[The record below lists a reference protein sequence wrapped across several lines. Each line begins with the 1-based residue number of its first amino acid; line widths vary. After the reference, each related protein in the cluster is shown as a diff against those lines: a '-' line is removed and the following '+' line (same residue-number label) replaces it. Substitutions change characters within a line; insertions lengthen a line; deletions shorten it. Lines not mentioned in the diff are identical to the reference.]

1 MSDLNLFR
9 YYQRLTPLGIG
20 GEVKTTLQEVA
31 DLLFTSPRHARSLL
45 SQMQEQEWLSW
56 QPKAGRNQRS
66 TLLLNIELSALKES
80 LALERI
86 KRGKYEKALAILD
99 EDEAAFGRLLK
110 TTSGASVQE
119 GRLNIQLTYKRMF
132 ERIVPHQLHRSS
144 ERFFLR
150 QIYCCLVSSDY
161 YGVVKPELAHHW
173 RYDEKSYEWTFYLR
187 PGLTFHNG
195 APIDADTVVSLF
207 AKLSSL
213 ELYEKELAH
222 VDNITA
228 PNPLKVVFTLS
239 KPDLGFAGLI
249 SGVKYGI
256 QPVSQVN
263 VANNNLVVG
272 SGPFSVIEHSAHR
285 LKLQAFDGY
294 YACRVLTDMVTIWIV
309 NDEKMENPSL
319 AANTPSK
326 QVEKADDE
334 LADSMCGHYMMS
346 TQDAEAA
353 PASQHSR
360 TEDGCL
366 FALFNQHAK
375 YPLSQAQRRYIA
387 ELIQPERLAD
397 VMRKEKI
404 VFGSVPA
411 YNMLPT
417 WKPVLR
423 PFGEESKL
431 PKHITIAGYN
441 YTALRRCAR
450 AIANLL
456 EGTGSKVGIVMY
468 SYRELSEKAKNGT
481 LDETLVVTNINL
493 DDNRHASAFTNF
505 FSNTVLHHT
514 LGEENAEWLNEQL
527 ENVRGYTA
535 LEDYLKA
542 LEPIASTLVSEYW
555 IAPMFHHTQTL
566 RFQGVL
572 EDVALTNWGWPDI
585 RSVWSAD

>member
-9 YYQRLTPLGIG
+9 YYQRLTPFGVG
-20 GEVKTTLQEVA
+20 SEAKTTLQEVA

-45 SQMQEQEWLSW
+45 SQMQEQAWLSW
-56 QPKAGRNQRS
+56 LPKAGRNQRS

-86 KRGKYEKALAILD
+86 KLGKYEKALAILD

-161 YGVVKPELAHHW
+161 NGVVKPELAHHW
-173 RYDEKSYEWTFYLR
+173 RYDEKSYEWAFYLR

-319 AANTPSK
+319 AANTPPK
-326 QVEKADDE
+326 QVGKADDE
-334 LADSMCGHYMMS
+334 LADGMCGHYMS
-346 TQDAEAA
+346 TQDAEVA
-353 PASQHSR
+353 PASQRSR

-514 LGEENAEWLNEQL
+514 LGEENATWLDEQL
-527 ENVRGYTA
+527 EKVRAYTS
-535 LEDYLKA
+535 LEGYLKA

>member
-9 YYQRLTPLGIG
+9 YYQRLTPFGVG
-20 GEVKTTLQEVA
+20 SEAKTTLQEVA

-45 SQMQEQEWLSW
+45 SQMQEQAWLSW
-56 QPKAGRNQRS
+56 LPKAGRNQRS

-86 KRGKYEKALAILD
+86 KLGKYEKALAILD

-161 YGVVKPELAHHW
+161 NGVVKPELAHHW
-173 RYDEKSYEWTFYLR
+173 RYNEKSYEWTFYLR

-222 VDNITA
+222 VTDITA

-319 AANTPSK
+319 AANTPPK

-334 LADSMCGHYMMS
+334 LADSMCGHYMS

-366 FALFNQHAK
+366 FTLFNQHAK

-456 EGTGSKVGIVMY
+456 EGTGSKVSIVMY

-514 LGEENAEWLNEQL
+514 LGEENATWLDEQL
-527 ENVRGYTA
+527 EKVRAYTS
-535 LEDYLKA
+535 LEGYLKA

>member
-9 YYQRLTPLGIG
+9 YYQRLTPLGVG
-20 GEVKTTLQEVA
+20 SEVKTTLQEVA

-45 SQMQEQEWLSW
+45 SQMQTLMWLSW

-86 KRGKYEKALAILD
+86 KLGKYEKALAILD
-99 EDEAAFGRLLK
+99 EDETAFGRLLK

-161 YGVVKPELAHHW
+161 NGVVKPELAHHW
-173 RYDEKSYEWTFYLR
+173 RYDEKSFEWTFYLR

-195 APIDADTVVSLF
+195 TPIDADTVVSLF

-213 ELYEKELAH
+213 EYYQKELAH
-222 VDNITA
+222 VTDITA

-263 VANNNLVVG
+263 VANNNLVIG
-272 SGPFSVIEHSAHR
+272 SGPFSVIEHNANR
-285 LKLQAFDGY
+285 LKLKAFDAY
-294 YACRVLTDMVTIWIV
+294 YACRVLTDIVTIWIV

-319 AANTPSK
+319 TG
-326 QVEKADDE
+326 
-334 LADSMCGHYMMS
+334 SMPINVSETLCGHYVS
-346 TQDAEAA
+346 TQDDKA
-353 PASQHSR
+353 PHDGQHTR

-366 FALFNQHAK
+366 FALFNHHAK
-375 YPLSQAQRRYIA
+375 QPLSRAQRRYIA
-387 ELIQPERLAD
+387 ELIQPERLAEA
-397 VMRKEKI
+397 MRKENT
-404 VFGSVPA
+404 VFRSVPA
-411 YNMLPT
+411 SNLLPS

-423 PFGEESKL
+423 PFGDRTKL
-431 PKHITIAGYN
+431 PKTITIAGYN

-450 AIANLL
+450 AISSLLAL
-456 EGTGSKVGIVMY
+456 EGCKVETIMY
-468 SYRELSEKAKNGT
+468 SYRELNEKAENGT
-481 LDETLVVTNINL
+481 LDETLVVTNTTS
-493 DDNRHASAFTNF
+493 DDSRHVSAFTNF
-505 FSNTVLHHT
+505 FSNDVLYHT
-514 LGEENAEWLNEQL
+514 LGEENAQWLDEQL
-527 ENVRGYTA
+527 EKLRSLVP
-535 LEDYLKA
+535 LEDYLVA

>member
-1 MSDLNLFR
+1 
-9 YYQRLTPLGIG
+9 
-20 GEVKTTLQEVA
+20 
-31 DLLFTSPRHARSLL
+31 
-45 SQMQEQEWLSW
+45 
-56 QPKAGRNQRS
+56 
-66 TLLLNIELSALKES
+66 
-80 LALERI
+80 
-86 KRGKYEKALAILD
+86 
-99 EDEAAFGRLLK
+99 
-110 TTSGASVQE
+110 
-119 GRLNIQLTYKRMF
+119 
-132 ERIVPHQLHRSS
+132 
-144 ERFFLR
+144 
-150 QIYCCLVSSDY
+150 
-161 YGVVKPELAHHW
+161 
-173 RYDEKSYEWTFYLR
+173 
-187 PGLTFHNG
+187 
-195 APIDADTVVSLF
+195 
-207 AKLSSL
+207 
-213 ELYEKELAH
+213 LYEKELAH

-319 AANTPSK
+319 AANTPPK

-334 LADSMCGHYMMS
+334 LADGMCGHYMS
-346 TQDAEAA
+346 TQDAEVA
-353 PASQHSR
+353 PASQRSR

-514 LGEENAEWLNEQL
+514 LGEENATWLDEQL
-527 ENVRGYTA
+527 EKVRAYTS
-535 LEDYLKA
+535 LEGYLKA

>member
-9 YYQRLTPLGIG
+9 YYQRLTPLGVG

-45 SQMQEQEWLSW
+45 SQMQALMWLSW

-86 KRGKYEKALAILD
+86 KLGKYEKALAILD
-99 EDEAAFGRLLK
+99 EDETAFGRLLK

-161 YGVVKPELAHHW
+161 NGVVKPELAHHW
-173 RYDEKSYEWTFYLR
+173 RYDEKNFEWTFYLR

-213 ELYEKELAH
+213 EYYQKELAH
-222 VDNITA
+222 VTDITA
-228 PNPLKVVFTLS
+228 PNPLKVVFTLI
-239 KPDLGFAGLI
+239 KPDLSFAGLI

-263 VANNNLVVG
+263 VANNNLVIG

-319 AANTPSK
+319 AANTPPK

-334 LADSMCGHYMMS
+334 LADSMCGHYMS

-366 FALFNQHAK
+366 FALFNQYAK

-450 AIANLL
+450 AIAKLL
-456 EGTGSKVGIVMY
+456 EGTGSKVGIAMY

-505 FSNTVLHHT
+505 YSNAVLHHT
-514 LGEENAEWLNEQL
+514 LGEENATWLDEQL
-527 ENVRGYTA
+527 EKVRAYTS
-535 LEDYLKA
+535 LEGYLKA

>member
-9 YYQRLTPLGIG
+9 YYQRLLSFGVG
-20 GEVKTTLQEVA
+20 NEAKTTLQEIA

-45 SQMQEQEWLSW
+45 AQMQEIAWLSW
-56 QPKAGRNQRS
+56 RPKPGRNQRS
-66 TLLLNIELSALKES
+66 TLLLNVELSALKES

-86 KRGKYEKALAILD
+86 KLGKYEKALSILD

-110 TTSGASVQE
+110 TTSGASVKE

-132 ERIVPHQLHRSS
+132 ERVVPHQLQRSS
-144 ERFFLR
+144 ERFLLR

-161 YGVVKPELAHHW
+161 YGRVKPELAHHW
-173 RYDEKSYEWTFYLR
+173 RYDEQKFEWTFYLR

-195 APIDADTVVSLF
+195 NPIDADTVVSLF

-213 ELYEKELAH
+213 EYYEKELAH
-222 VDNITA
+222 VANVTA

-239 KPDLGFAGLI
+239 RPDLGFAGLI

-263 VANNNLVVG
+263 VANNKLVVG
-272 SGPFSVIEHSAHR
+272 SGPFSVVEHSENR

-294 YACRVLTDMVTIWIV
+294 YACRVLTDLVTIWIV

-319 AANTPSK
+319 AANTLQP
-326 QVEKADDE
+326 QPVLVDD
-334 LADSMCGHYMMS
+334 MCGHYMS
-346 TQDAEAA
+346 TPNSETS
-353 PASQHSR
+353 PASKRSR

-366 FALFNQHAK
+366 FALFNHHAK
-375 YPLSQAQRRYIA
+375 HALSQAQRRYISDLIRPEQLA
-387 ELIQPERLAD
+387 E
-397 VMRKEKI
+397 VMKSEKI
-404 VFGSVPA
+404 NFGSVAA
-411 YNMLPT
+411 YNLLPN

-423 PFGEESKL
+423 PFGDVVKL
-431 PKHITIAGYN
+431 PKLITIAGYN

-450 AIANLL
+450 AISSRL
-456 EGTGSKVGIVMY
+456 ERAGSRVEIVMY

-493 DDNRHASAFTNF
+493 DDNRHASAFSNF
-505 FSNTVLHHT
+505 FSNAVLYHS
-514 LGEENAEWLNEQL
+514 LGAQNAAWLDAQM
-527 ENVRGYTA
+527 ENVRA
-535 LEDYLKA
+535 FSPLEDYLSA
-542 LEPIASTLVSEYW
+542 LEPIVSTLISEYW

>member
-9 YYQRLTPLGIG
+9 YYQRLTPLTVGC
-20 GEVKTTLQEVA
+20 EVKTTLQEVA

-45 SQMQEQEWLSW
+45 SQMQEVMWLSW
-56 QPKAGRNQRS
+56 QPKSGRNQRS
-66 TLLLNIELSALKES
+66 TLILNIELSTLKES

-86 KRGKYEKALAILD
+86 KLGKYEKALAILD
-99 EDEAAFGRLLK
+99 ENEAAFGRLLK

-161 YGVVKPELAHHW
+161 NGIVQPELAHHW
-173 RYDEKSYEWTFYLR
+173 RYDEKHYEWTFYLR

-195 APIDADTVVSLF
+195 VPIDADTVMSLF

-213 ELYEKELAH
+213 EYYQKELAH
-222 VDNITA
+222 VTDITA

-239 KPDLGFAGLI
+239 QPDLGFAGLI

-263 VANNNLVVG
+263 AANNNLVIG
-272 SGPFSVIEHSAHR
+272 SGAFSVVEHNSSR
-285 LKLQAFDGY
+285 LKLQAFDNY
-294 YACRVLTDMVTIWIV
+294 YGCRVLADMVTIWIV
-309 NDEKMENPSL
+309 DDGKMENPSL
-319 AANTPSK
+319 SGSAPIKVSET
-326 QVEKADDE
+326 
-334 LADSMCGHYMMS
+334 LCGHYVS
-346 TQDAEAA
+346 TQDNKSPLDA
-353 PASQHSR
+353 QHSR

-366 FALFNQHAK
+366 FALFNHHSK
-375 YPLSQAQRRYIA
+375 YPLSLAQRRYIA
-387 ELIQPERLAD
+387 DLIQPERLAD
-397 VMRKEKI
+397 VMFKEKI
-404 VFGSVPA
+404 VFGNVPA

-423 PFGEESKL
+423 PFGEEVKL
-431 PKHITIAGYN
+431 PKKITIAGYN

-450 AIANLL
+450 AISHRL
-456 EGTGSKVGIVMY
+456 EGSGCSVSIVMY
-468 SYRELSEKAKNGT
+468 PYRDLSEKAKNGT

-493 DDNRHASAFTNF
+493 DDNRHASAYSNL
-505 FSNTVLHHT
+505 FSNSVLHYA
-514 LGEENAEWLNEQL
+514 LGEDNAKWLDNQL
-527 ENVRGYTA
+527 EYVRAHTSLDG
-535 LEDYLKA
+535 YLKA
-542 LEPIASTLVSEYW
+542 LEPVASTLISEYW

-572 EDVALTNWGWPDI
+572 EDVTLTNWGWPDI